1 MEHYFH
7 NSISGSMIRRYTTVH
22 VRVHYYES
30 IIKTT
35 YTYSRS
41 TKVQYFRKYFRT
53 FQYVY
58 LRKYESTS
66 YCTVQPLNYLFCL
79 RVQHFRTVRVQLSTY
94 FRKYVYNCAR
104 TSNIALKSGRS
115 PFDESQKLASCAVAR
130 PPES

>member
-35 YTYSRS
+35 YTYTYSRS
-41 TKVQYFRKYFRT
+41 TKVLSKVLS
-53 FQYVY
+53 YVPVRV
-58 LRKYESTS
+58 LAEVLH
-66 YCTVQPLNYLFCL
+66 TVQPLNYLFCL